1 MALLYMCAPE
11 DLDVR
16 EKFCLRNEVCGN
28 GVRCGGGRVRGTG
41 EPLVT
46 RYSLQPG
53 VAYGSVISE
62 LVKLTSLTCPS
73 DKLTTLGVFP
83 GLPAHMHWSTAV
95 GQTECLSPCAVHA
108 SKSVFQCIEDYY
120 SKFEER
126 PCPKQSGM

>member
-95 GQTECLSPCAVHA
+95 GQTESLPLCSACLQVGIPVHRGLLQQ
-108 SKSVFQCIEDYY
+108 V
-120 SKFEER
+120 
-126 PCPKQSGM
+126 